1 VLNLPIKR
9 LFLEVPL
16 EHSSVTL
23 PARESYGTAAVLPW
37 DAPDSDLP
45 LVAQL
50 EHALGEDFVP
60 DASFFVES
68 WTSGVPVAA
77 ESLLRR
83 REAQQDRID
92 HASIRDFSIPTPRFS
107 SEEFV
112 RQHQQVFDMHNP
124 TSPSPAQGARTQR
137 TYPRGS
143 GESPRNL
150 ECESNEERA
159 HQQARSL
166 LGVDRN
172 SSRHQI
178 KTAYRQLVRLNHPDR
193 LVGASAQTRQIA
205 TEKMISLN
213 EAYHLLCSVGPA

>member
-1 VLNLPIKR
+1 M
-9 LFLEVPL
+9 

-23 PARESYGTAAVLPW
+23 PARESYGTAPVLPW
-37 DAPDSDLP
+37 EAPDSDLP

-83 REAQQDRID
+83 REAQQDRTD
-92 HASIRDFSIPTPRFS
+92 HASFRDFYISTPRFS

-112 RQHQQVFDMHNP
+112 RQHQQAFDM
-124 TSPSPAQGARTQR
+124 PSAQRPRTQR

-143 GESPRNL
+143 GESRQNL

-172 SSRHQI
+172 STRHQI

-193 LVGASAQTRQIA
+193 LVGASAQARQIA